1 MTIPARPGV
10 PYADPVRV
18 SAKADY
24 AIRAVVE
31 LAACGAASTQPMK
44 GDAISAAQQIPMKFC
59 ENILSELRA
68 AGVVASRRGAE
79 GGYWLAMD
87 PATVHLADIVRI
99 VEGPLAAV
107 RGVRP
112 DEADFEGSAAPLR
125 EVWVAARAALRRV
138 LDVVTVA
145 DVVAGTLPAGVAAL
159 LSDEAAWRPMPVLGE

>member
-1 MTIPARPGV
+1 M
-10 PYADPVRV
+10 PYAEPVRV

-31 LAACGAASTQPMK
+31 MAARGAASTQPVK
-44 GDAISAAQQIPMKFC
+44 GDAISTAQHIPMKFC

-68 AGVVASRRGAE
+68 AGVVASRRGAD

-87 PATVHLADIVRI
+87 PAAVHLADIIRV

-112 DEADFEGSAAPLR
+112 TDAEFEGSAVPLR
-125 EVWVAARAALRRV
+125 DVWVATRAALRRV
-138 LDVVTVA
+138 LDQVTVA
-145 DVVAGTLPAGVAAL
+145 DVVAGALPAGVRDLLTDEGAWAAVAVPG
-159 LSDEAAWRPMPVLGE
+159 EAFPLN